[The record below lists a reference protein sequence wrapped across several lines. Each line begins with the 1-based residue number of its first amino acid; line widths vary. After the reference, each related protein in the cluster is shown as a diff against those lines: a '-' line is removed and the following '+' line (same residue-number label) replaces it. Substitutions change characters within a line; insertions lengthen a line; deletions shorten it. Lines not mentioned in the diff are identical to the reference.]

1 LNLKPRSKPAGE
13 DGEEE
18 DSKPKQRSSNPFGAA
33 KPIAA
38 GQSED
43 THAGDKAAVDDDDDD
58 DDRRVKPA
66 PAAGKYVSPSVQK
79 RMQEEESKR
88 REREPQRD
96 RDDDRRAPQRDRDDD
111 RRAPRDGD
119 GFEQV
124 GSKKSSAGAGPASGG
139 AGAYVPA
146 ARRREEE
153 ERKKR
158 EDDRQKKDEAEDKR
172 RRDEEDAKKEAEKMK
187 KLEHKE
193 RKEAESRAKK
203 DAIVAAKPKRANTG
217 PKDADIEVDEDKLS
231 KLEGQCED
239 AVSDDKANI
248 SKLATEA
255 VKKFTQDELRSVLP
269 VSQVLLPLMQYCRMK
284 ADEEVVS
291 AVKRFA
297 PLLNSFIEKSCVH
310 RFKVKVLCE
319 AQKIANDMGLPR
331 LSPASALIEVFFD
344 GLYQAEIIEEDYFS
358 MWTEHDDDTPG
369 KINAMF
375 QMGHFL
381 DWLRDPNSMESDAEE
396 GEEEEEEEAEKDEE
410 EESDEDIEANV
421 PQRNQVKVRP
431 AF

>member
-1 LNLKPRSKPAGE
+1 MRSA
-13 DGEEE
+13 
-18 DSKPKQRSSNPFGAA
+18 
-33 KPIAA
+33 
-38 GQSED
+38 
-43 THAGDKAAVDDDDDD
+43 
-58 DDRRVKPA
+58 
-66 PAAGKYVSPSVQK
+66 
-79 RMQEEESKR
+79 
-88 REREPQRD
+88 
-96 RDDDRRAPQRDRDDD
+96 
-111 RRAPRDGD
+111 
-119 GFEQV
+119 
-124 GSKKSSAGAGPASGG
+124 
-139 AGAYVPA
+139 
-146 ARRREEE
+146 
-153 ERKKR
+153 KKR
-158 EDDRQKKDEAEDKR
+158 EDDRQKKDDAEDKR
-172 RRDEEDAKKEAEKMK
+172 RRDEEDAKKEAEKRK

-193 RKEAESRAKK
+193 RKEAEARAKK
-203 DAIVAAKPKRANTG
+203 EAIIAAKPKRANTG

-297 PLLNSFIEKSCVH
+297 PLLNSFIEKSGVH

-381 DWLRDPNSMESDAEE
+381 EWLRDPNSMEDEAEE